1 MGGVQKYNL
10 ITKTIYNMNI
20 KEILQAYKTI
30 TNIMKDEHLT
40 MDNSFRRVQ
49 CWLSNKICDSLKDED
64 INIINK

>member
-1 MGGVQKYNL
+1 
-10 ITKTIYNMNI
+10 MNI